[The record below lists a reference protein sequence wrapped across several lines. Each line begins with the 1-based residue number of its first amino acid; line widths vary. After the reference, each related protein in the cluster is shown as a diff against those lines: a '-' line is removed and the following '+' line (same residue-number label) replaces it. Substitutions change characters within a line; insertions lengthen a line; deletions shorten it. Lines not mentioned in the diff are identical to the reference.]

1 MREVFLSLGSNQGDR
16 FSILQQ
22 ALQYI
27 DQRIG
32 QIVKISSYYETEPW
46 GFTHETTF
54 INQVVKVNTELEAS
68 RLLERALLIEKV
80 LGRQRIATDQ
90 RYSGRT
96 IDIDVLF
103 VDNQIINC
111 ENLIVPHQFL
121 HQRRFV
127 LEPLNEIAPS
137 HLHPILNKSI
147 FQLLVECNDA
157 LKVRKLTGKD
167 ILSSVA

>member
-1 MREVFLSLGSNQGDR
+1 MSEVFLSLGSNQGDR

-32 QIVKISSYYETEPW
+32 QIIKISSYYETEPW

-54 INQVVKVNTELEAS
+54 INQVVKINTELEAF
-68 RLLERALLIEKV
+68 RILERALLIEKV
-80 LGRQRIATDQ
+80 MGRQRIVTDQ

-96 IDIDVLF
+96 LDIDVLF
-103 VDNQIINC
+103 IDNQIINATD
-111 ENLIVPHQFL
+111 LIVPHPFI

-127 LEPLNEIAPS
+127 LDPMNEIAS
-137 HLHPILNKSI
+137 SYKHPILNKSI
-147 FQLLVECNDA
+147 FQLLLECNDA
-157 LKVRKLTGKD
+157 MTVKKLTGKD